1 MTQQEKQKLCKLI
14 QELPPK
20 NLDRVVEIIQAH
32 HGKSSDTPSD
42 EMFVELEEQVLLC
55 TPFYPSYIA
64 FTVFGFAMDPD
75 KAATHSNAGQCDSLE
90 TIFLCESCSKCN
102 EAFSIRLLQLQV

>member
-20 NLDRVVEIIQAH
+20 NLDRVVEIVQAH

-42 EMFVELEEQVLLC
+42 EIFVELEEQVLLC
-55 TPFYPSYIA
+55 TPFYPSDIILMGWFYY
-64 FTVFGFAMDPD
+64 DPD
-75 KAATHSNAGQCDSLE
+75 KAA
-90 TIFLCESCSKCN
+90 
-102 EAFSIRLLQLQV
+102 IR